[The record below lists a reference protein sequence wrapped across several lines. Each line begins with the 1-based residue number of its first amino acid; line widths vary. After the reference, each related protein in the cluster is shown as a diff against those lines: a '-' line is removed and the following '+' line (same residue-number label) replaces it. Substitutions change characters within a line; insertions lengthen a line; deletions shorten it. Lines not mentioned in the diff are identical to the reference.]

1 MTHTPLFYDLF
12 QYVMVGSLVAGCAV
26 YCVLTLA
33 PRTIK
38 EPLRGAL
45 CRLPLPN
52 IFLAKLSQSRAAGAC
67 GSSCSGCS
75 VRAANSTQQV
85 HLQPRKR

>member
-12 QYVMVGSLVAGCAV
+12 QYVVVGSLVAGCAV

-33 PRTIK
+33 PNTIK

-67 GSSCSGCS
+67 GSSCGGCS
-75 VRAANSTQQV
+75 APTATSTQQV
-85 HLQPRKR
+85 HWHPRKR

>member
-1 MTHTPLFYDLF
+1 MTNNALFYDLF
-12 QYVMVGSLVAGCAV
+12 QYVTVAVLVAGCAL

-33 PRTIK
+33 PTPLK
-38 EPLRGAL
+38 EPLRDAL
-45 CRLPLPN
+45 HRLPLPKMC
-52 IFLAKLSQSRAAGAC
+52 LAKLSQSRAAGAC